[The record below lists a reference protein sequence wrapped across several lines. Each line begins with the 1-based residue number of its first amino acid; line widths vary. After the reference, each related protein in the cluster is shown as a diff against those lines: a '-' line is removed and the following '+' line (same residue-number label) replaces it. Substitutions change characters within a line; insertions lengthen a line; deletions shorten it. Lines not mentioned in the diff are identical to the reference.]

1 MRNQQ
6 EQRQNLIVQFVDR
19 WKHRRNDWKSM
30 TAYHFMDQGFPKSTI
45 YSVLSRF
52 ERTGS
57 LERKRGSKK
66 AIKMIL
72 RKREV
77 LRRAANHKTG
87 ISQQKFAVRF
97 GCSQSYICRTIK
109 RLKIMCRK
117 RVKVPK
123 YKDIAAIL

>member
-57 LERKRGSKK
+57 IERKRGSKK
-66 AIKMIL
+66 SYKNDPKKKRGFEESSESQNWHLSTKVCCAI
-72 RKREV
+72 
-77 LRRAANHKTG
+77 
-87 ISQQKFAVRF
+87 
-97 GCSQSYICRTIK
+97 
-109 RLKIMCRK
+109 RL
-117 RVKVPK
+117 
-123 YKDIAAIL
+123 

>member
-6 EQRQNLIVQFVDR
+6 EQRQLLIAQFVER

-45 YSVLSRF
+45 YSVLNPF

-57 LERKRGSKK
+57 NERKRGSEIK
-66 AIKMIL
+66 AIKLIL

-97 GCSQSYICRTIK
+97 GCCQSYICRTIR
-109 RLKIMCRK
+109 RLNIMCRSE
-117 RVKVPK
+117 
-123 YKDIAAIL
+123 

>member
-1 MRNQQ
+1 MSKCFKVHAT
-6 EQRQNLIVQFVDR
+6 E
-19 WKHRRNDWKSM
+19 
-30 TAYHFMDQGFPKSTI
+30 
-45 YSVLSRF
+45 SRYLLHLQI
-52 ERTGS
+52 GS
-57 LERKRGSKK
+57 GRK

-87 ISQQKFAVRF
+87 ISQKKFAVQF
-97 GCSQSYICRTIK
+97 GCSQSYICRTIR

-117 RVKVPK
+117 QVKVPK